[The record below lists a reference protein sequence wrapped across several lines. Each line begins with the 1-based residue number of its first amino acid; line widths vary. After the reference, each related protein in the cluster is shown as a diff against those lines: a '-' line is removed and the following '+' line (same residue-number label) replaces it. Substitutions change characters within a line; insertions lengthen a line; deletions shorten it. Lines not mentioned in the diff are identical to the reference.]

1 MKKIYLKKKDT
12 IMDFCELGLLKDR
25 NNRVKLY
32 GYIREDMASLKK
44 FMVSWM
50 KLTAII
56 IVWFA
61 IIISLSLAF
70 EYSLA
75 YAVNLIFKIGYVNAA
90 YAILPFTVIVI
101 VIIAVVLYKS
111 LNYFDKLKSQK

>member
-1 MKKIYLKKKDT
+1 
-12 IMDFCELGLLKDR
+12 MDICEIGPLKDR

-32 GYIREDMASLKK
+32 GFIREDMSDLRK

-50 KLTAII
+50 KLTAVII
-56 IVWFA
+56 IWSA
-61 IIISLSLAF
+61 IIIGLSFAF

-75 YAVNLIFKIGYVNAA
+75 YVVNLIFKIGYDNAA

-101 VIIAVVLYKS
+101 IMIAVVLYKS

>member
-1 MKKIYLKKKDT
+1 
-12 IMDFCELGLLKDR
+12 MDICELGLLKDR

-32 GYIREDMASLKK
+32 GFIMEDMASLKK

-56 IVWFA
+56 IVWSA
-61 IIISLSLAF
+61 IIISISLGF
-70 EYSLA
+70 EYSLT
-75 YAVNLIFKIGYVNAA
+75 YAATLIFKISYVNAA

-101 VIIAVVLYKS
+101 VMLSVVLYKS
-111 LNYFDKLKSQK
+111 LNYFDKLKRQGK